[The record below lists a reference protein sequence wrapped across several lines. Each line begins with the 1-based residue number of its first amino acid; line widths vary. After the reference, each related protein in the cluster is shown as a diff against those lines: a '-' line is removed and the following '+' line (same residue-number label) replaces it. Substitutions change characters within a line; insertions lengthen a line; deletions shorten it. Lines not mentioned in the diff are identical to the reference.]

1 MRLLTEIGNDGSRS
15 VDCLLDI
22 TIIIDLGQSTLGTR
36 VISSL
41 DHDNMAF
48 TFGAESLQ
56 SFSYD
61 HRSRSFLVRQK
72 AGAVSIFL
80 IVYEALIKFFH
91 GKRKRDFRPCFLPH
105 QKTART
111 MILVGETLQG
121 LCAESKGR
129 VIVVE
134 TRNDTG
140 AWHGLAKLDD
150 DGDVK
155 KAVHT
160 S

>member
-1 MRLLTEIGNDGSRS
+1 

-22 TIIIDLGQSTLGTR
+22 TIIIELGQSTLGTR

-72 AGAVSIFL
+72 AGAVSIF
-80 IVYEALIKFFH
+80 FF
-91 GKRKRDFRPCFLPH
+91 
-105 QKTART
+105 
-111 MILVGETLQG
+111 I
-121 LCAESKGR
+121 R
-129 VIVVE
+129 VAMKE
-134 TRNDTG
+134 FN
-140 AWHGLAKLDD
+140 
-150 DGDVK
+150 
-155 KAVHT
+155 
-160 S
+160 